1 MSEPNKFRCSKN
13 YKITESSDSSKSFD
27 DIDFIKI
34 KKTLKLLKNDESY
47 KNYISYKKNKQDFEK
62 STGWLVPIDCNQ
74 FLDYDR
80 QSSSDKKSVK
90 LKTKYNREISNCK
103 IVKNNKDVYQKKY
116 LNSIVKKTKQKIE
129 TKISKTLKKL
139 KNKRVK
145 KLSCYVKILI
155 DIANSKNCKNYN
167 FTLKNIIDYFTRDYK
182 SPDQKMIIGAKYYLE
197 YLLTNKQL
205 SDSDLKLYKK
215 WYSDDN
221 SKFTKA
227 LVDTIDYL
235 FPNCK

>member
-1 MSEPNKFRCSKN
+1 MSESNKFRCSKN
-13 YKITESSDSSKSFD
+13 YKISESSNSSKNFD

-34 KKTLKLLKNDESY
+34 KKTLKLLKNDEFY

-62 STGWLVPIDCNQ
+62 SSGWLVPIDCNN

-80 QSSSDKKSVK
+80 QSSTDKKSVK
-90 LKTKYNREISNCK
+90 LKNKYNREISNCK
-103 IVKNNKDVYQKKY
+103 TVKNNKDMYQKKY

-129 TKISKTLKKL
+129 SKISKTLKKF
-139 KNKRVK
+139 KNRRVEK
-145 KLSCYVKILI
+145 FSCYVKILI
-155 DIANSKNCKNYN
+155 DIANSKNCRNYN
-167 FTLKNIIDYFTRDYK
+167 FTVKNIIDYFTRYYK
-182 SPDQKMIIGAKYYLE
+182 SPDQKMIIGAKSYLE

-205 SDSDLKLYKK
+205 SESDLKLYKK
-215 WYSDDN
+215 WYKND

>member
-13 YKITESSDSSKSFD
+13 YKITESSDSSNNFD

-34 KKTLKLLKNDESY
+34 KKTLKLSNNDESY

-62 STGWLVPIDCNQ
+62 KSGWLVPTDCNK
-74 FLDYDR
+74 FLEYDK
-80 QSSSDKKSVK
+80 QSSTDKTSVK

-103 IVKNNKDVYQKKY
+103 NVKNNKDMYQKKY
-116 LNSIVKKTKQKIE
+116 LNSLVKKSKQKIE
-129 TKISKTLKKL
+129 TKISKTLKKF
-139 KNKRVK
+139 KNKRVE

-167 FTLKNIIDYFTRDYK
+167 FTLKNIIDYFTRYYK

-215 WYSDDN
+215 WYSADN

-227 LVDTIDYL
+227 LGETIDYL